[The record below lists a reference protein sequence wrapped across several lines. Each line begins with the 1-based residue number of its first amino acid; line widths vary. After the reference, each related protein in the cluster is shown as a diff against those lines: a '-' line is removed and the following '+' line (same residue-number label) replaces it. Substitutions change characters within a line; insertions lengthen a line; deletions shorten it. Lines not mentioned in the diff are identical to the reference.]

1 MKAHA
6 FYDSPFRPGDLI
18 ENLALFCRHLREA
31 GVRVGPSEEIDAGRA
46 ILQADL
52 ADLDEFH
59 LALRSTLVRRHAD
72 LAPFDRLFRKFWKG
86 EEIVSSESSPRPARR
101 SQPSGE
107 GPPLSWPGE
116 EERSSR
122 SEERQETV
130 QVGSSR
136 EAPLRKRSFETLTQ
150 EELDEMEALLDKLV
164 WRLATRRSRRRI
176 PAHGGEEIDLRRSF
190 RSALRYGG
198 EFIAL
203 ARRTR
208 PIERARVVLLC
219 DVSGSM
225 DSYSRFLIR
234 FLLSVRRFTDSVEIF
249 VFNTTL
255 THLTPLLKADTID
268 RLLDEIAE
276 AVPGWSG
283 GTMIGKSLDAFLTGY
298 PSLLKS
304 EAVVVILSDGLD
316 RGETDLLIHAMQ
328 GIRKKVRKIIWLN
341 PLLGDPEY
349 APLCRG
355 MQAALPFVDHFGAA
369 HNLESLETLITQ
381 LGV

>member
-1 MKAHA
+1 MTAQVSS
-6 FYDSPFRPGDLI
+6 DLRGDLI

-31 GVRVGPSEEIDAGRA
+31 GIRVSASEEIDAGGA
-46 ILQADL
+46 ILQVDL
-52 ADLDEFH
+52 ADPDDFYF
-59 LALRSTLVRRHAD
+59 ALRSTLVRRHAD
-72 LAPFDRLFRKFWKG
+72 LVPFDRLFRKFWKG
-86 EEIVSSESSPRPARR
+86 EAVLPSESSTPARR
-101 SQPSGE
+101 SRPSGE
-107 GPPLSWPGE
+107 GPPLARPGE

-136 EAPLRKRSFETLTQ
+136 EAQIRKRSFESLSP
-150 EELDEMEALLDKLV
+150 EELDEMEALLDKMV
-164 WRLATRRSRRRI
+164 WKLATRRSRRRV
-176 PAHGGEEIDLRRSF
+176 PAHGGEEVDLRRSF
-190 RSALRYGG
+190 RAALRHGG

-283 GTMIGKSLDAFLTGY
+283 GTMIGESLDAFLTGY
-298 PSLLKS
+298 PFLLKPES
-304 EAVVVILSDGLD
+304 VVVILSDGLD
-316 RGETDLLIHAMQ
+316 RGETDLLAHAMQ
-328 GIRKKVRKIIWLN
+328 GIRRKARKIIWLN

-369 HNLESLETLITQ
+369 HNLESLETLITY
-381 LGV
+381 L

>member
-1 MKAHA
+1 MTAQVSS
-6 FYDSPFRPGDLI
+6 DLRGDLI

-31 GVRVGPSEEIDAGRA
+31 GIRVSASEEIDAGGA
-46 ILQADL
+46 ILQVDL
-52 ADLDEFH
+52 ADPDDFYF
-59 LALRSTLVRRHAD
+59 ALRSTLVRRHAD
-72 LAPFDRLFRKFWKG
+72 LVPFDRLFRKFWKG
-86 EEIVSSESSPRPARR
+86 EAVLPSESSPPARR
-101 SQPSGE
+101 SRPSGE
-107 GPPLSWPGE
+107 GPPLARPGE

-136 EAPLRKRSFETLTQ
+136 EAQIRKRSFESLSP
-150 EELDEMEALLDKLV
+150 EELDEMEALLDKMV
-164 WRLATRRSRRRI
+164 WKLATRRSRRRV
-176 PAHGGEEIDLRRSF
+176 PAHGGEEVDLRRSF
-190 RSALRYGG
+190 RAALRHGG
-198 EFIAL
+198 EFVEL

-283 GTMIGKSLDAFLTGY
+283 GTMIGESLHAFWTGY

-369 HNLESLETLITQ
+369 HNLESLETLITY
-381 LGV
+381 L

>member
-1 MKAHA
+1 MTAQVSS
-6 FYDSPFRPGDLI
+6 DLRGDLI

-31 GVRVGPSEEIDAGRA
+31 GIRVSASEEIDAGGA
-46 ILQADL
+46 ILQVDL
-52 ADLDEFH
+52 ADPDDFYF
-59 LALRSTLVRRHAD
+59 ALRSTLVRRHAD
-72 LAPFDRLFRKFWKG
+72 LVLFDRLFRKFWKG
-86 EEIVSSESSPRPARR
+86 EAVLPSESSPSARR
-101 SQPSGE
+101 SRPSGE

-136 EAPLRKRSFETLTQ
+136 EAQIRKRSFESLSP
-150 EELDEMEALLDKLV
+150 EELDEMEALLDKMV
-164 WRLATRRSRRRI
+164 WKLATRRSRRRV

-190 RSALRYGG
+190 RAALRHGG
-198 EFIAL
+198 EFVEL

-283 GTMIGKSLDAFLTGY
+283 GTMIGESLHAFWTGY

-355 MQAALPFVDHFGAA
+355 MQAALPFIDHFGAA
-369 HNLESLETLITQ
+369 HNLESLETLIAY
-381 LGV
+381 L

>member
-1 MKAHA
+1 MTAQLSS
-6 FYDSPFRPGDLI
+6 DLRGDLI

-31 GVRVGPSEEIDAGRA
+31 GIRVSASEEIDAGGA
-46 ILQADL
+46 ILQVDL
-52 ADLDEFH
+52 ADPDDFYF
-59 LALRSTLVRRHAD
+59 ALRSTLVRRHAD

-86 EEIVSSESSPRPARR
+86 EEIVSSESLPRPARR
-101 SQPSGE
+101 SRPSGE

-122 SEERQETV
+122 FEERQETV

-136 EAPLRKRSFETLTQ
+136 EAQIRKRSFESLSP
-150 EELDEMEALLDKLV
+150 EELDEMEALLDKMV
-164 WRLATRRSRRRI
+164 WKLATRRSRRRV
-176 PAHGGEEIDLRRSF
+176 PAHGGEEVDLRRSF
-190 RSALRYGG
+190 RAALRHGG
-198 EFIAL
+198 EFVEL

-208 PIERARVVLLC
+208 PIERTRLVVLC

-283 GTMIGKSLDAFLTGY
+283 GTMIGGCLDAFLTGY
-298 PSLLKS
+298 GSSLLKPES
-304 EAVVVILSDGLD
+304 VVVILSDGLD
-316 RGETDLLIHAMQ
+316 RGETGLLVHAMQ
-328 GIRKKVRKIIWLN
+328 GIREKVRKILWLN
-341 PLLGDPEY
+341 PLLGDPDY
-349 APLCRG
+349 APLCQG

-369 HNLESLETLITQ
+369 HNLESLEALIAE
-381 LGV
+381 LAV

>member
-1 MKAHA
+1 MTAQVSS
-6 FYDSPFRPGDLI
+6 DLRGDLI

-31 GVRVGPSEEIDAGRA
+31 GIRVSASEEIDAGGA
-46 ILQADL
+46 ILQVDL
-52 ADLDEFH
+52 ADPDDFYF
-59 LALRSTLVRRHAD
+59 ALRSTLVRRHAD
-72 LAPFDRLFRKFWKG
+72 LVPFDRLFRKFWKG
-86 EEIVSSESSPRPARR
+86 EAVLASESSPPARR
-101 SQPSGE
+101 SRPSGE
-107 GPPLSWPGE
+107 GPPLARPGE

-136 EAPLRKRSFETLTQ
+136 EAQIRKRSFESLSP
-150 EELDEMEALLDKLV
+150 EELDEMEALLDKMV
-164 WRLATRRSRRRI
+164 WKLATRRSRRRV

-190 RSALRYGG
+190 RAALRHGG
-198 EFIAL
+198 EFVEL

-208 PIERARVVLLC
+208 PIERARVILLC

-283 GTMIGKSLDAFLTGY
+283 GTMIGESLHAFLTGY
-298 PSLLKS
+298 PSLLNS

-369 HNLESLETLITQ
+369 HNLESLETLITY
-381 LGV
+381 L